1 VLLWRWRSRMPR
13 PGDLL
18 KLYYLAYA
26 LFRFGQQFLR
36 DDHPIVASGLTV
48 PHFICLGI
56 LAWLALDLWFDH
68 RRSSDQTA
76 ALVVERGR

>member
-1 VLLWRWRSRMPR
+1 M
-13 PGDLL
+13 
-18 KLYYLAYA
+18 YYLAYA

-36 DDHPIVASGLTV
+36 DDHPIVAFGLTV

-56 LAWLALDLWFDH
+56 LAWLALDLWFGH
-68 RRSSDQTA
+68 RRSSDQSA